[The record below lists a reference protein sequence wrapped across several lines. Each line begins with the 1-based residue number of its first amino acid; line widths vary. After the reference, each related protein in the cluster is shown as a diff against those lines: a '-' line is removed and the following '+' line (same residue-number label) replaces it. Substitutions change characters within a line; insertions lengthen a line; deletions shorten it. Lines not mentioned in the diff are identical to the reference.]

1 MKIGLGFDAHRLAA
15 GRDLVLGGVKIPFA
29 RGLLGHSDAD
39 VLTHSVMDAVLG
51 ACALGDIGRH
61 FPDTDAAYKGADSL
75 RLLALVR
82 QKAAAAGWAVG
93 NIDAVVMAEQPRLTP
108 YFAEMREKIA
118 GALGIPAER
127 VSLKATTTEGLGF
140 VGREEGIAAQ
150 AVVLMEEI
158 NETLAL

>member
-15 GRDLVLGGVKIPFA
+15 GRDLVLGGVKIPFS

-61 FPDTDAAYKGADSL
+61 FPDTDAAYKDADSI

-93 NIDAVVMAEQPRLTP
+93 NIDAVVMAEQPRLAP

-118 GALGIPAER
+118 GALGISAER

-150 AVVLMEEI
+150 AVVLMEGI
-158 NETLAL
+158 DETLAL